1 MKTKKRFGIL
11 TMLAV
16 MFLAAC
22 SNDEEVAVSGLCPLV
37 ISTIPANGALNVPQ
51 DQVISVTFNKQMR
64 TSTITNASFTV
75 EGVSPIQGTITFEDN
90 ASGTTAIFTPSS
102 DLLEDT
108 TYTGRIKTTVK
119 DQDGNALQIAYV
131 WNFTT
136 GVIIRPIVV
145 ATDPIDTATAVPLNK
160 VITAT
165 FSEAMNPLTITNASF
180 TLMNGTTL
188 VPVTFNYFGETV
200 SFTPTV
206 NLLPNT
212 TYTATITNAV
222 ENLVGVTMVSN
233 YVWSFTTGVLVA
245 PTVILTD
252 PLNNAINVPLN
263 KVVTATFS
271 EVMNPATLNASTFT
285 LKNGTTNVPVSF
297 GFTGAMV
304 SFTPT
309 TVLLSNTV
317 YTATITTGAQNP
329 AGVGLVANYVW
340 SFTTG
345 TIAAPMVIL
354 TSPLNNATNVSI
366 NKVVTATFSEVMNP
380 ATLNN
385 STFTLKNG
393 NILVPV
399 TFGFTGAMVSFTP
412 LVNLLTNTTYTAT
425 ITTGA
430 KNPAGVGIVSD
441 YVWSFTTVTDNALL
455 PDIGSL
461 ENFGGFGG
469 NAGLTNQGLNTVI
482 NNGGIGTTAASTLV
496 TGFHDG
502 LTGDVYTETPLNV
515 GLVTG
520 GIYTAPPAPG
530 TATSLALAQQALLDA
545 NALYLAI
552 SPASMPGGIDPG
564 AGELGGLTLAPGVYK
579 SNSGTF
585 NISNGNL
592 TLDAQG
598 DPNAVWIFQTASGL
612 TVGIAGPTGA
622 KSVIL
627 INGASASNV
636 FWYVGSAA
644 TINGAGG
651 GVMVGT
657 IVANSGVTLSTA
669 GNAAQ
674 TVLNGR
680 AISLIA
686 SVTMVN
692 TTINVPN

>member
-1 MKTKKRFGIL
+1 MKTKRLFKIL
-11 TMLAV
+11 TLVAIV
-16 MFLAAC
+16 LFQSC
-22 SNDEEVAVSGLCPLV
+22 SDDEEIAVSGLCPLV
-37 ISTIPANGALNVPQ
+37 ISTIPANGAINVPL

-75 EGVSPIQGTITFEDN
+75 EGLSPINGTITFEDN
-90 ASGTTAIFTPSS
+90 ASGTTAKFTPTS

-145 ATDPIDTATAVPLNK
+145 AVDPIDAATGVALNK
-160 VITAT
+160 VVTAT
-165 FSEAMNPLTITNASF
+165 FSEAMNPLTITNATFSL
-180 TLMNGTTL
+180 TNGTTN
-188 VPVTFNYFGETV
+188 VPVTFDYFGALVT
-200 SFTPTV
+200 FTPTA

-212 TYTATITNAV
+212 TYTATIASEV
-222 ENLVGVTMVSN
+222 ENLAGVSMVSD
-233 YVWSFTTGVLVA
+233 YVWSFTTGALVA
-245 PTVILTD
+245 PSVILVD
-252 PLNNAINVPLN
+252 PLNNATGVPLN

-271 EVMNPATLNASTFT
+271 EVMNPATINNTTFT
-285 LKNGTTNVPVSF
+285 LMNGTVLVPVSYS
-297 GFTGAMV
+297 FTGAMV

-309 TVLLSNTV
+309 AGLLPNTV

-329 AGVGLVANYVW
+329 AGVGLTANYVW

-345 TIAAPMVIL
+345 ASVAPSVIL
-354 TSPLNNATNVSI
+354 VDPLNGAIGVPL

-385 STFTLKNG
+385 STFTLMNG
-393 NILVPV
+393 TIAVPGS
-399 TFGFTGAMVSFTP
+399 FGFTGATMSFTP
-412 LVNLLTNTTYTAT
+412 NAGLLANTTYTAT

-430 KNPAGVGIVSD
+430 QNPAGVGIASN
-441 YVWSFTTVTDNALL
+441 YVWSFTTIGGSAGGPN
-455 PDIGSL
+455 IGSL
-461 ENFGGFGG
+461 NDIGAFGGT
-469 NAGLTNQGLNTVI
+469 AGLTNQGLNTVI
-482 NNGGIGTTAASTLV
+482 NNGGLSTVAASSSV

-502 LTGDVYTETPLNV
+502 LTGAVYTETPLNV

-520 GIYTAPPAPG
+520 GIYTAPPTPG
-530 TATSLALAQQALLDA
+530 NATTFAIAQQALLDA
-545 NALYLAI
+545 NALYIAI
-552 SPASMPGGIDPG
+552 SPAAMPGGIDPG

-598 DPNAVWIFQTASGL
+598 DPNAVWVFQTAAGL

-636 FWYVGSAA
+636 FWQVGSAA
-644 TINGAGG
+644 VINGAGG

-657 IVANSGVTLSTA
+657 IVANSGVTISTA
-669 GNAAQ
+669 GNAVQ

>member
-75 EGVSPIQGTITFEDN
+75 EGVSPIEGTITFEDN

-180 TLMNGTTL
+180 MLMNGTTL

-200 SFTPTV
+200 SFKPTV

-252 PLNNAINVPLN
+252 PMNNAINVPLN

-285 LKNGTTNVPVSF
+285 LKNGTTNVPVTF

-309 TVLLSNTV
+309 VVLLPNTV
-317 YTATITTGAQNP
+317 YTATMTTGAQNP
-329 AGVGLVANYVW
+329 AGVALVANYVW

-345 TIAAPMVIL
+345 TIVAPMVIL

-412 LVNLLTNTTYTAT
+412 QVNLLTNTTYTAT

-441 YVWSFTTVTDNALL
+441 YVWSFTTVTDNTLL

-598 DPNAVWIFQTASGL
+598 DPNAVWVFQTAAGL
-612 TVGIAGPTGA
+612 TVGIAGPTGS
-622 KSVIL
+622 KNVIL
-627 INGASASNV
+627 INGASSSNV